1 MSFIPDPNIL
11 KELKK
16 LVCQAIGRQMDCAS
30 DFTILYDW
38 VEKKTHKSLGTN
50 TLKRLWEYGGEVMR
64 VPQKATCDIL
74 AQSIGFRDFEDF
86 QQFKATED
94 DISSSN
100 VVLTKHLDTKDLS
113 IGALV
118 TLTWQ
123 PLRRCL
129 VEYIGNN
136 TFRVLD
142 REKTKLKIGDTFQT
156 TCFAEGQPLMLYN
169 LVQNSHAVGLYII
182 DRKNGLS
189 TVTVE

>member
-86 QQFKATED
+86 QQFIATED

-100 VVLTKHLDTKDLS
+100 VVLTKHLDTKDPHLATATPLLGGVYRQQHLS
-113 IGALV
+113 GAGSREDQTQDWRHVPDHLFRRRTAIDAV
-118 TLTWQ
+118 Q
-123 PLRRCL
+123 PRAEQPCSRIIHHRPQEWTVHRDRR
-129 VEYIGNN
+129 
-136 TFRVLD
+136 
-142 REKTKLKIGDTFQT
+142 
-156 TCFAEGQPLMLYN
+156 
-169 LVQNSHAVGLYII
+169 II
-182 DRKNGLS
+182 F
-189 TVTVE
+189 